1 MTLFRVIL
9 DQLRG
14 HVIRSSTHVSFFLA
28 EVVELG
34 SKAKIR
40 YFQLEN
46 FIIDKAI
53 VDIYLFQ

>member
-14 HVIRSSTHVSFFLA
+14 HVIRSSTHVSFLLA
-28 EVVELG
+28 EVVELC
-34 SKAKIR
+34 SEAKIR

-46 FIIDKAI
+46 FIFDIAI
-53 VDIYLFQ
+53 VDIYFFQ